1 MIENNKICNNY
12 DRMLSVQFN
21 VRNAGN
27 LTRALNN
34 SVFKCC
40 CFKEFKEEMEKD
52 PLLTNYSVVMLN
64 VTECRIDELEM
75 MRKMFAQLDDVL
87 NIRDDLK
94 LMLAV
99 RKRDREWIGK
109 FFPLLKST
117 DILFS

>member
-1 MIENNKICNNY
+1 MR
-12 DRMLSVQFN
+12 D
-21 VRNAGN
+21 AGH
-27 LTRALNN
+27 LTKALNDN
-34 SVFKCC
+34 VFKCC
-40 CFKEFKEEMEKD
+40 GFKEFKEEMEKD

-64 VTECRIDELEM
+64 VTECRVDELEM

-94 LMLAV
+94 LMLSV

-109 FFPLLKST
+109 FFPHLKSS